1 MGKQLHITNGDD
13 LSNKILDLKLDGEI
27 VVWREILCEGPTTYE
42 LGTKK
47 FISLRQTFLKEN
59 YAISAEDY
67 KEQFLAELKKLS
79 SVENFD
85 EIVLWFEFDLFSHL
99 NMLAAISHLMEN
111 GLSIPVHLVCSK
123 KLKGEKEINVLSQLS
138 LKFLRNHYEQRI
150 HLNQDD
156 LEMASL
162 LWQLYNGDNPQKLK
176 NLIKEKTNFEYLS
189 SCLRAH
195 IERFPNTQTGLNSLE
210 QNILKLIQKN
220 EITSKNHLLGYSL
233 EYQGYFGYND
243 KQMQRLLDKLS
254 IFYKVNED
262 KVELTPEGEE
272 ALNGTKNFYRI
283 LKNQE
288 CLGGV
293 KMYDF
298 LYDSETHNI
307 LKL

>member
-1 MGKQLHITNGDD
+1 MGKQLHIANGDD
-13 LSNKILDLKLDGEI
+13 LSSKIIDLELEGEI
-27 VVWREILCEGPTTYE
+27 VVWREMLCEGPTSYE

-47 FISLRQTFLKEN
+47 FISLRQRFLKEN
-59 YAISAEDY
+59 YSIPAEDY
-67 KEQFLAELKKLS
+67 KKQFLSELKKLS
-79 SVENFD
+79 LVNEFD
-85 EIVLWFEFDLFSHL
+85 EVVLWFEFDLFSHL
-99 NMLAAISHLMEN
+99 NMLAAISHLMEDD
-111 GLSIPVHLVCSK
+111 LSIPVYLVCSK
-123 KLKGEKEINVLSQLS
+123 KLKDEKEANVLSQLS
-138 LKFLRNHYEQRI
+138 LKVLLKHYKKRI

-195 IERFPNTQTGLNSLE
+195 IERFPNAQTGLNSLE
-210 QNILKLIQKN
+210 KNILKLIQKN
-220 EITSKNHLLGYSL
+220 KIISKNHLLGYSL

-254 IFYKVNED
+254 IFYIVNEN

-288 CLGGV
+288 YFGGV

-298 LYDSETHNI
+298 LYDAETHNI

>member
-13 LSNKILDLKLDGEI
+13 LAGKILDLKLDGEI
-27 VVWREILCEGPTTYE
+27 VIWREILCEGPTTYE

-47 FISLRQTFLKEN
+47 FISLRQAFLQKN
-59 YAISAEDY
+59 YGISAEDY
-67 KEQFLAELKKLS
+67 KTQFLKELKKLS
-79 SVENFD
+79 SVSNFD

-99 NMLAAISHLMEN
+99 NMLAAISHLMEK
-111 GLSIPVHLVCSK
+111 GLSIPVYLVCSK
-123 KLKGEKEINVLSQLS
+123 KLEGEKEFNGLSQLS
-138 LKFLRNHYEQRI
+138 LKDLCNHYEQRI

-156 LEMASL
+156 LETASL

-195 IERFPNTQTGLNSLE
+195 IERFPNAQTGLNSLE
-210 QNILKLIQKN
+210 SNILKLIQKN
-220 EITSKNHLLGYSL
+220 EITNTHHLLGYSL

-254 IFYKVNED
+254 IFYEVIENR
-262 KVELTPEGEE
+262 VMLTQKGEE
-272 ALNGTKNFYRI
+272 ALNGTKNFYRE
-283 LKNQE
+283 LKNE
-288 CLGGV
+288 EYFGGV

-298 LYDSETHNI
+298 LYDSESHNI

>member
-1 MGKQLHITNGDD
+1 MSKQLHITNGDD
-13 LSNKILDLKLDGEI
+13 LSNRILDLKLDGEI

-47 FISLRQTFLKEN
+47 FISLRQNFLKET

-67 KEQFLAELKKLS
+67 KTQFLVELKKLS
-79 SVENFD
+79 SVKKFD
-85 EIVLWFEFDLFSHL
+85 EIVLWFEYDLFSHL
-99 NMLAAISHLMEN
+99 NMLAAISHLMEK
-111 GLSIPVHLVCSK
+111 GLSLPVHLVCSK
-123 KLKGEKEINVLSQLS
+123 KLEGEKEFNVLSQLS
-138 LKFLRNHYEQRI
+138 LKELCNHYEQRI

-162 LWQLYNGDNPQKLK
+162 LWQLYNGQNPQKLK

-195 IERFPNTQTGLNSLE
+195 IERFPNSQTGLNSLE
-210 QNILKLIQKN
+210 KNILKLIQKN
-220 EITSKNHLLGYSL
+220 KIISSNQLLGYSL

-254 IFYKVNED
+254 IFYKINED
-262 KVELTPEGEE
+262 KVELTPKGVE
-272 ALNGTKNFYRI
+272 ALNGTKNFYRE

-288 CLGGV
+288 YFGGV